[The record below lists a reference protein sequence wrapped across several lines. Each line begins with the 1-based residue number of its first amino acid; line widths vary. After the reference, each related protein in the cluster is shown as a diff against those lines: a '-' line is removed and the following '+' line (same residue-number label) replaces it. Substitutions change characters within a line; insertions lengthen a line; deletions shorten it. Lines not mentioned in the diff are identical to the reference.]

1 MIHTNGLGQ
10 ALAFLAAKA
19 GTKEGHVDR
28 GTPHGL
34 LYTQLEK
41 WLTTIPEP
49 GERFRAP
56 YTAPVRDESN
66 QPTRLIYRIACG
78 DSATYRRAT
87 AETLAFLNWLKSLA
101 DALQD

>member
-19 GTKEGHVDR
+19 GTKAGGIDQEN
-28 GTPHGL
+28 PHGV
-34 LYTQLEK
+34 LYTQLEQ
-41 WLTTIPEP
+41 WLTRTPEP
-49 GERFRAP
+49 DGPFRAP
-56 YTAPVRDESN
+56 YTTSVPDEN
-66 QPTRLIYRIACG
+66 GQPTRLIYRIACG
-78 DSATYRRAT
+78 DSATYRQAT